1 MYGNPLF
8 HRGLKGGKQMKLV
21 FYTANCTGNTKNC
34 SYPNRVEVTNA
45 EELKAVV
52 KMDHVCAEYKNNYR
66 SADNFKESV
75 VVVMD
80 CDNDHSEKE
89 NEWITPERIDE
100 LLPDVSYAIAPS
112 RNNMKQKDDKSAR
125 PRFHIYFLIR
135 LCTDNIK
142 YVKLKRRIQETFPFF
157 DNNALDAAR
166 FIFGADCDEVIWHDG
181 WETIEEELPV
191 DKGDEDN
198 EITGPFSIP
207 EGKRNSTLSRFAGRV
222 AKRYGAIERAHQIFL
237 DEAKKCD
244 PPMDDE
250 ELATIWN
257 SAVKFA
263 EKVQD
268 QEGYVAPEDFND
280 DFKGKSLKP
289 SDFSDIGQAK
299 ILTHEYGN
307 ELCYTDA
314 TDYLRFNGEY
324 WVESKQQAVGAMEE
338 FLDLQLA
345 HALDEVQRA
354 MDAVVAVGVSIDDVK
369 AGGKKF
375 ENSLQGQQLDTYR
388 EYLSAVSYRT
398 FVMKRRD
405 MKYVMSALQAAKPML
420 SISVSDLDKDEFL
433 LNTPGAT
440 YHLKDGLLRMHK
452 PDAMDYITKQT
463 SVTPGDNGK
472 QLWLD
477 ALDTFFCDDQEL
489 IDYVQQIVGLAS
501 IGKVYVEA
509 LIISYGEGR
518 NGKSTFWNTISRILG
533 TYSGSMS
540 SDALTVGCKRNVKPE
555 MAELKG
561 KRLIIAAELEE
572 GMRLNTSV
580 IKQLCSTDEVMAE
593 KKYKDPFKYVPSH
606 TLVLYTNHLPRVG
619 ANDEGTWRRLIVIPF
634 NAKIEGN
641 SDIKNYTDYLV
652 QDAGPYVLAWII
664 EGAKKVIANDF
675 KLKLPSCVENAIN
688 SYRANNDWLGAF
700 LDECCELDSSYKQKS
715 GEFYQEYR
723 AYCLRTG
730 EYTRSTTDFYAAL
743 EVAGLNRK
751 KYSKGIFIIGVRLK
765 NTDFIE

>member
-1 MYGNPLF
+1 
-8 HRGLKGGKQMKLV
+8 MKLV
-21 FYTANCTGNTKNC
+21 FYTANCIGKAKNC

-52 KMDHVCAEYKNNYR
+52 RMDHVCAEYKNNYR
-66 SADNFKESV
+66 SADNFVESV
-75 VVVMD
+75 VAVMD
-80 CDNDHSEKE
+80 CDNDHSDKPDD
-89 NEWITPERIDE
+89 WITPEKIDE

-112 RNNMKQKDDKSAR
+112 RNHMKQKDDKSAR
-125 PRFHIYFLIR
+125 PRFHIYFLIH
-135 LCTDNIK
+135 LCEDAME
-142 YVKLKRRIQETFPFF
+142 YVKLKRRIQKSFPFF
-157 DNNALDAAR
+157 DDNALDAAR
-166 FIFGADCDEVIWHDG
+166 FIFGADCDEVVWHEG

-191 DKGDEDN
+191 FQDDET
-198 EITGPFSIP
+198 ETTGYFSIP
-207 EGKRNSTLSRFAGRV
+207 EGKRNNTLSRFAGRV
-222 AKRYGAIERAHQIFL
+222 VKRYGATEKAHQIFL
-237 DEAKKCD
+237 DEANKCD

-250 ELATIWN
+250 ELSNIWN

-263 EKVQD
+263 QKVQS
-268 QEGYVAPEDFND
+268 QEGYVAPDDFNN
-280 DFKGKSLKP
+280 DFSGESLKP

-299 ILTHEYGN
+299 VLTREYGN

-345 HALDEVQRA
+345 DALDEVQRA
-354 MDAVVAVGVSIDDVK
+354 MDAVVASGASIDDVK
-369 AGGKKF
+369 VGGKKL
-375 ENSLQGQQLDTYR
+375 ENSLQGGQLDAYR
-388 EYLSAVSYRT
+388 EYLSAVAYRT

-405 MKYVMSALQAAKPML
+405 MKYVTSALQAAKPML
-420 SISVSDLDKDEFL
+420 SISISDLDKDEFL

-440 YHLKDGLLRMHK
+440 YHLKDGLSGMHE

-463 SVTPGDNGK
+463 SVTSGDEGK
-472 QLWLD
+472 QLWID
-477 ALDTFFCDDQEL
+477 ALDTFFCGDKEL

-518 NGKSTFWNTISRILG
+518 NGKSTFWNTISRVLG

-580 IKQLCSTDEVMAE
+580 IKQLCSTDEVTAE

-634 NAKIEGN
+634 NAKIQGK

-652 QDAGPYVLAWII
+652 QNAGSYVLSWII
-664 EGAKKVIANDF
+664 EGAQKVILNNF
-675 KLKLPSCVENAIN
+675 KIKLPTCVENAIN
-688 SYRANNDWLGAF
+688 NYRADNDWLGAF
-700 LDECCELDSSYKQKS
+700 LDECCELDSTYKQKS

-743 EVAGLNRK
+743 EISGLNRK
-751 KYSKGIFIIGVRLK
+751 KFSNGMFISGVRLK
-765 NTDFIE
+765 DTDFIE